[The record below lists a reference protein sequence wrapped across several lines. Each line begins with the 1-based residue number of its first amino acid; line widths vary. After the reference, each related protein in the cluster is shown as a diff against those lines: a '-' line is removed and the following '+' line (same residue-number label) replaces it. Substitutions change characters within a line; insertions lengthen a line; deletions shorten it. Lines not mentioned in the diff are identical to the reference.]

1 MPGYA
6 PVRSDWLNGVLRF
19 IKKSDNTTKFFIGP
33 NGIGR
38 PLTRVD
44 ADEQNTVV
52 TVAIIKAGLLVH
64 TSVSGGGT
72 VTMPTAE
79 LMLAGFPEMQVGD
92 VITFEYV
99 NDGTQTVTLT
109 GDTDMTRLS
118 AQTIATLQGRTIFIM
133 KVSTTAFQ
141 CWAS

>member
-1 MPGYA
+1 MAGFA
-6 PVRSDWLNGVLRF
+6 AVKSDFVSGVLRF
-19 IKKSDNTTKFFIGP
+19 LNRADNTTKFYIGP

-38 PLTRVD
+38 PLTRVN

-52 TVAIIKAGLLVH
+52 TTAIIKSGLLVH
-64 TSVSGGGT
+64 TSVTGGGT
-72 VTMPTAE
+72 VTLPTAE
-79 LMLAGFPEMQVGD
+79 LMLAGFPDMQVGD

-99 NDGTQTVTLT
+99 NDGDQTVTLT

-118 AQTIATLQGRTIFIM
+118 AQTIATLQGRTIFIL
-133 KVSTTAFQ
+133 KISTTAFQ

>member
-1 MPGYA
+1 MPYA
-6 PVRSDWLNGVLRF
+6 NVYSYWKNGVLRF
-19 IKKSDNTTKFFIGP
+19 AKKSDKTTKLFIGP

-52 TVAIIKAGLLVH
+52 TVAIIKSGLLVH
-64 TSVSGGGT
+64 TSVTGGGT
-72 VTMPTAE
+72 LTLPTAE
-79 LMLAGFPEMQVGD
+79 LMLAGFPDMEIGE
-92 VITFEYV
+92 VITFEYL
-99 NDGTQTVTLT
+99 NDGDQTVTLT

-118 AQTIATLQGRTIFIM
+118 AQTIATLQGRTIFIQ
-133 KVSTTAFQ
+133 KTSSTAFI